1 MGWGGEKHTVGMG
14 GENPLD
20 LQAFV
25 LDDSKEL
32 VNGGGGGC
40 AGDDVVL
47 ENRVNDSS
55 LLAAVVDHKVL
66 RSVRVW
72 LVERKDPCLSVVSH
86 SVSCCL
92 VVLMRYAISLLSLR
106 RCDVVAPMWLQW
118 LGEQWGGFCGVFG

>member
-1 MGWGGEKHTVGMG
+1 MGMG

-106 RCDVVAPMWLQW
+106 RCDVVAPMVGPDWENN
-118 LGEQWGGFCGVFG
+118 GGGFVVFFG